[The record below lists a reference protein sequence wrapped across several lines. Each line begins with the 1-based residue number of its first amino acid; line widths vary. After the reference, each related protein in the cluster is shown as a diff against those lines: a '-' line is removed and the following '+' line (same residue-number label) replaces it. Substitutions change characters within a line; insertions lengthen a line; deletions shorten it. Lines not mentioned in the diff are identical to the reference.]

1 MLNNIDS
8 NSTAAFVMPHKMG
21 NSKYAVEHLK
31 YAVNSVI
38 GQSDNDWILIIVD
51 DYSNDT
57 QSDVFLKSVEEEFCG
72 KIIVLHT
79 DRNVGAGEARNIG
92 IREAAKRNAPFILFI
107 DDDDISDNNR
117 LKNTRRI
124 FCTDNSTN
132 LVYSS
137 FLVINEFGVVV
148 DAEKI
153 SPSVRDILEG
163 HRSDIVDGP
172 NSWIPIATMKNY
184 TNLTSCTAVKTEL
197 AIKEPFPTHS
207 VSEDSNTWLR
217 YGAYPGTFRF
227 IDGMKN
233 YYRVC
238 SGTSSRSREENI
250 NFYQQKA
257 LVEVQGFN
265 KASEISNKY
274 GLITSDEAFKI
285 NVRFFVRLSLS
296 MIYGEEIS
304 LAREYYLKALN
315 MSKAVTN
322 DAVNRLRFI
331 NTSFCE
337 KYKKMIVEV
346 K

>member
-1 MLNNIDS
+1 MHNS
-8 NSTAAFVMPHKMG
+8 RVYNSTAAFVMPHKMG
-21 NSKYAVEHLK
+21 SSKYAAEHLK
-31 YAVNSVI
+31 CAVNSVI
-38 GQSDNDWILIIVD
+38 EQSDNDWILIIVD

-57 QSDVFLKSVEEEFCG
+57 RSNTFLKSVEEEFSG

-79 DRNVGAGEARNIG
+79 DRNIGAGEARNLG
-92 IREAAKRNAPFILFI
+92 IMEAAKRKASFILFI

-117 LKNTRRI
+117 LKTTRRL
-124 FCTDNSTN
+124 FDTDNSTN
-132 LVYSS
+132 VVYSS
-137 FLVINEFGVVV
+137 FLVIDELGQVV
-148 DAEKI
+148 DTEMI

-163 HRSDIVDGP
+163 HKSDIVDGS

-197 AIKEPFPTHS
+197 AIKEPFPAYS

-217 YGAYPGTFRF
+217 YGAYQGTFRF

-238 SGTSSRSREENI
+238 SGTSSRSRAENS

-257 LVEVQGFN
+257 LAEVQGVN
-265 KASEISNKY
+265 KASEISREY
-274 GLITSDEAFKI
+274 GLITSDEGFEIK
-285 NVRFFVRLSLS
+285 VRFFVRLSLS
-296 MIYGEEIS
+296 MIYGDEID
-304 LAREYYLKALN
+304 LAKEYYLRAFN
-315 MSKAVTN
+315 MSQAITD
-322 DAVNRLRFI
+322 DAVSRLRFI
-331 NTSFCE
+331 NTAFSE